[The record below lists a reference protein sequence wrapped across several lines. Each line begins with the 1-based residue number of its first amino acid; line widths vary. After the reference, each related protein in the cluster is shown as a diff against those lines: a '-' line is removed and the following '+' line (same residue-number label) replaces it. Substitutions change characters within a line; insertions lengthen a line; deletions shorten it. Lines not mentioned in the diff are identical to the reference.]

1 MSSNIT
7 VQRICIQCNQEFI
20 AKTTVTKF
28 CSMICGSRFNKQKI
42 KNSKIELSNKET
54 QIIKNNSLDNLKER
68 EFLTVT
74 QASKV
79 IGCSRQNIY
88 KMINSNKLFATNILE
103 KKTIIKRSEIDKLFE
118 KEQTSPPDTLP
129 NPPEAKEYKI
139 ENCYTITEVQAKF
152 NISPSGLYLLI
163 QKNNI
168 PKIQK
173 WRYVYVPK
181 ELIDNLFKL

>member
-7 VQRICIQCNQEFI
+7 IQRICIQCNQEFT
-20 AKTTVTKF
+20 AKTTVTKY
-28 CSMICGSRFNKQKI
+28 CSLKCASRFNKQKV
-42 KNSKIELSNKET
+42 KNAKIEVSNKET
-54 QIIKNNSLDNLKER
+54 QSIKNYSLDNLKER

-74 QASKV
+74 QASKI

-103 KKTIIKRSEIDKLFE
+103 KKTIIKRTEIDKLFE
-118 KEQTSPPDTLP
+118 RIQ
-129 NPPEAKEYKI
+129 NPPTEEPPTPPKLKEYEI
-139 ENCYTITEVQAKF
+139 EDCYTITEVQTKY
-152 NISPSGLYLLI
+152 NISQSGLYLLMM
-163 QKNNI
+163 KNNI
-168 PKIQK
+168 PKIKK